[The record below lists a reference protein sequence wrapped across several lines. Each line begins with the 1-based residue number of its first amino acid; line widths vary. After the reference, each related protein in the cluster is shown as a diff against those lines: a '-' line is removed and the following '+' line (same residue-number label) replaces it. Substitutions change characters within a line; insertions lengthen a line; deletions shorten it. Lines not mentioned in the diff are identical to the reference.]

1 MEWIAI
7 AAGLVV
13 SSGVLCAGDAL
24 APGSGTMMSA
34 HNCYPYGG
42 LWADRMDRALAAG
55 RPVAVEQDLCWVV
68 DEVTGVGRS
77 VVAHNGPFRGDEPS
91 LDDWFFGRVKE
102 EVEAAIER
110 AQVDRRETA
119 TWPLVVLDLDIKDW
133 DETHLRVIRSS
144 LEAHAGWLT
153 TAERGSTVT
162 DVAPLRPGPV
172 MVLIGGGELAM
183 KIFHDEI
190 PLGGELIAF
199 GRCIVEEPSVQG
211 LEKGAVDEARVRF
224 PAQSM
229 VTEPADNFRRWWN
242 SSWDVVEAGGPKN
255 AGAWTDDEDR
265 RLREI
270 CDHAHRLGYFLRLY
284 AINGLTPA
292 QSASLGVN
300 HGYSV
305 GSREAAEVRWRAMI
319 DAGVDFV
326 ATDDYEAF
334 AAVLRSTAADA
345 PVKGP

>member
-24 APGSGTMMSA
+24 APGAGTMMSA

-55 RPVAVEQDLCWVV
+55 RPVAVEQDLCRVV

-91 LDDWFFGRVKE
+91 LDEWFFGRVKE

-110 AQVDRRETA
+110 AQVDQRETG

-162 DVAPLRPGPV
+162 DVAPLR
-172 MVLIGGGELAM
+172 LA
-183 KIFHDEI
+183 
-190 PLGGELIAF
+190 
-199 GRCIVEEPSVQG
+199 GR
-211 LEKGAVDEARVRF
+211 
-224 PAQSM
+224 
-229 VTEPADNFRRWWN
+229 
-242 SSWDVVEAGGPKN
+242 
-255 AGAWTDDEDR
+255 
-265 RLREI
+265 
-270 CDHAHRLGYFLRLY
+270 
-284 AINGLTPA
+284 
-292 QSASLGVN
+292 
-300 HGYSV
+300 
-305 GSREAAEVRWRAMI
+305 
-319 DAGVDFV
+319 
-326 ATDDYEAF
+326 
-334 AAVLRSTAADA
+334 
-345 PVKGP
+345 